1 MTCMYICIANLILKF
16 GFRLLVK
23 DLQPHHNLHL
33 EPQGLAGDLVGHC
46 EKKMKRL
53 FEVWHKAVVDWAIKH
68 FVMYVCMHGPTD
80 LMIKKGA

>member
-53 FEVWHKAVVDWAIKH
+53 FEVWPKAVLQLQSMKTILLVQIEESSSTH
-68 FVMYVCMHGPTD
+68 SLT
-80 LMIKKGA
+80 